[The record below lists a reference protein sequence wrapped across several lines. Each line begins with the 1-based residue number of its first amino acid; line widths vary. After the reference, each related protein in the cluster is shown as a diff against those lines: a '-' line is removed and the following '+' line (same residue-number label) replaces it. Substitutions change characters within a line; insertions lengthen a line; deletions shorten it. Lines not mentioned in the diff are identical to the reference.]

1 MPADSRLRF
10 AIMFLVIALRLF
22 QSFLD
27 KVHVSFGRPNAGRR
41 LLLEGVKHI
50 HRLCE
55 SNDEHRPIGVSV
67 VRFNDLQNAR
77 AKPVPRLRRRCHP
90 AELSDAQRIAHVVP
104 D

>member
-1 MPADSRLRF
+1 MDPRVMLTDSRLRF

-27 KVHVSFGRPNAGRR
+27 KVHGSLGRPDAGRR

-55 SNDEHRPIGVSV
+55 SNGVHRPIGISACDSTISRTPGPSPFHGFAVGAIPP
-67 VRFNDLQNAR
+67 N
-77 AKPVPRLRRRCHP
+77 
-90 AELSDAQRIAHVVP
+90 
-104 D
+104 